1 MKSLR
6 YILIAL
12 SLAGTLT
19 LGAQHL
25 AQRPEFHMRSTSV
38 LLSSASTPEPS
49 AVNGVRTTALPSAQ
63 LPSAQAPGS
72 PLKNPLRDGSLLRM
86 DDPFGGQTIG
96 NSNIEDPIQP
106 GSPIGDAAWPL
117 MLCALMYGAII
128 LNHRRRLS

>member
-1 MKSLR
+1 M
-6 YILIAL
+6 
-12 SLAGTLT
+12 AGAVSI
-19 LGAQHL
+19 GAQQL

-86 DDPFGGQTIG
+86 DNPFGDQTIG

-128 LNHRRRLS
+128 LTHRRRLS